1 MNSSYGRRVAIAVL
15 RCRTCG
21 LLRGSRAVLHYVR
34 PMSIELVEVGPRDG
48 LQNETRTLD
57 WAVRVEAVERLLA
70 AGVRRVE
77 AGSFVRADVV
87 PQMADAEKVF
97 GRVSRTAGASLS
109 ALVLNRR
116 GLDAALAA
124 GADEVNVV
132 VPCTETLAQRNQNR
146 SVGAL
151 LELAEAVV
159 AAARE
164 QQALATLTVAVAFGC
179 PYEGEVAPER
189 VVPVVQRAHAAGF
202 DEIVFADTIGV
213 GVPRQVEALARLARE
228 HAPKA
233 ALRFHFH
240 NTRNTGYANAT
251 AAVAAGDG
259 ARRGG
264 RWIRWMRVRPRQ
276 QRQHRHGRAA
286 VPARARRR
294 LRDARPRGPRRD
306 RDVGGRE
313 ARSAHAQQPA
323 ARARLSAGRREHRAL
338 RGPSRR
344 SGRSG
349 VPLPRTRLP
358 G

>member
-1 MNSSYGRRVAIAVL
+1 
-15 RCRTCG
+15 
-21 LLRGSRAVLHYVR
+21 
-34 PMSIELVEVGPRDG
+34 MSIELVEVGPRDG

-57 WAVRVEAVERLLA
+57 WAVRVELIQRLLA

-251 AAVAAGDG
+251 AAVAAGATALD
-259 ARRGG
+259 
-264 RWIRWMRVRPRQ
+264 
-276 QRQHRHGRAA
+276 AA
-286 VPARARRR
+286 VGGFGGCGFAPGSSGNIATDELLYLLGPGGVSETLDLAA
-294 LRDARPRGPRRD
+294 LVATATWVAEKLGRPT
-306 RDVGGRE
+306 
-313 ARSAHAQQPA
+313 
-323 ARARLSAGRREHRAL
+323 
-338 RGPSRR
+338 PS
-344 SGRSG
+344 S
-349 VPLPRTRLP
+349 LPRVPVFPPAGGSTEH
-358 G
+358 